1 MEAVTELTPKLEGH
15 RAELLGYCYRML
27 GSAFEAEDA
36 VQETLVRAWRHQ
48 HRFDDA
54 RAPLRS
60 WLYSIATNVCLDMLR
75 SAQRRARPMDLSPAA
90 AGPSLGPP
98 LPETAFVQPIPDSWV
113 VHATSDPA
121 ELATQRESI
130 RLAFIAAL
138 QHLPPRQRAV
148 LILREVLCWSAE
160 EVARLLETSIASA
173 NSALQRARSTL
184 EATTAVAAE
193 PSQPMSQPQTHLLA
207 RYCDAFERDDV
218 EALVSLLHED
228 ATFSMPPFAWWLRGR
243 HQIRTAM
250 LAAGQ
255 PCQGGRLIPTAANGS
270 PALAQYR
277 PTGPGGSYEGFALV
291 VLDVAAGRI
300 TDITTYLD
308 PQRLFPLFALPC
320 RLER

>member
-1 MEAVTELTPKLEGH
+1 MEAVTELTPELEEH
-15 RAELLGYCYRML
+15 RAKLIGYCYRML

-36 VQETLVRAWRHQ
+36 VQETLLRAWHKQ
-48 HRFDDA
+48 QRFDGS

-60 WLYSIATNVCLDMLR
+60 WLYGIATNVCLDMLR
-75 SAQRRARPMDLSPAA
+75 SSQRRARAMDLSPAA
-90 AGPSLGPP
+90 TGPALGPA
-98 LPETAFVQPIPDSWV
+98 LPETAFVQPIPDSRV
-113 VHATSDPA
+113 VQATSDPA
-121 ELATQRESI
+121 EIAAQRESI
-130 RLAFIAAL
+130 HLAFIAAL

-148 LILREVLCWSAE
+148 LILREVLCWSAD
-160 EVARLLETSIASA
+160 EVAQLLETSVASA
-173 NSALQRARSTL
+173 NSALQRARL
-184 EATTAVAAE
+184 NLKKTTVVAAE
-193 PSQPMSQPQTHLLA
+193 PSQPMSPSQTQLVA

-218 EALVSLLHED
+218 ETLVSLLHDD

-243 HQIRTAM
+243 RQIRTAL

-255 PCQGGRLIPTAANGS
+255 PCQGAKLLPTAANGS

-277 PTGPGGSYEGFALV
+277 PAGTAGSYEGFALV

-308 PQRLFPLFALPC
+308 AQRLFPLFDLPR